1 MKYRKWFDF
10 IQLNLF
16 FVAAAAGRTF
26 VIIGDK
32 EVDYDPRFRMYLT
45 TKMTNPMLDP
55 AVYAK
60 AVVINY
66 MVTTAV
72 S

>member
-1 MKYRKWFDF
+1 MRYLE
-10 IQLNLF
+10 IVLISSICLLA
-16 FVAAAAGRTF
+16 VAGRTF
-26 VIIGDK
+26 IILGDK
-32 EVDYDPRFRMYLT
+32 EIDYDPRFRIYLT
-45 TKMTNPMLDP
+45 TKMSNPMLDP
-55 AVYAK
+55 ALFAK

>member
-1 MKYRKWFDF
+1 M
-10 IQLNLF
+10 IS
-16 FVAAAAGRTF
+16 AAIAGRTF
-26 VIIGDK
+26 VILGDK
-32 EVDYDPRFRMYLT
+32 EVDYDPQFRIYLT

-55 AVYAK
+55 ALYAK

>member
-1 MKYRKWFDF
+1 MRKLRNFSNF
-10 IQLNLF
+10 IDLF
-16 FVAAAAGRTF
+16 SVAAAGRTF
-26 VIIGDK
+26 IILGDK
-32 EVDYDPRFRMYLT
+32 EIDYDPRFRMYLT
-45 TKMTNPMLDP
+45 TKVTNPMLDP
-55 AVYAK
+55 ALYAE

>member
-1 MKYRKWFDF
+1 L
-10 IQLNLF
+10 IS
-16 FVAAAAGRTF
+16 VAVAGRTF
-26 VIIGDK
+26 VILGDK
-32 EVDYDPRFRMYLT
+32 EVDYDPLFRIYLT
-45 TKMTNPMLDP
+45 TKISNPMLDP
-55 AVYAK
+55 TLYAK

>member
-1 MKYRKWFDF
+1 
-10 IQLNLF
+10 LF

-26 VIIGDK
+26 VILGDK
-32 EVDYDPRFRMYLT
+32 EIDYDPRFRVYLT
-45 TKMTNPMLDP
+45 TRMTNPMLDA

-60 AVVINY
+60 AIVINY

-72 S
+72 SSI